1 MKNVRSQKSEIRA
14 QNTEHRT
21 QNSERGIWNIELK
34 TKMLLVLV
42 LCSLFFVLIGSASAE
57 LTIKA
62 NHDDIKIDFFY
73 HGSTV
78 TVAGESES
86 GVDLII
92 KIASPE
98 GHEILKQK
106 GKVAGL
112 LWMNTGTIN
121 FEHTPN
127 LYSIYSTKNIE
138 DILSIEEADKYVIGY
153 PALSRQMEITPVLI
167 EAERSKWFNE
177 FVKYKESSN
186 LYTTSSGKILT
197 TAKDG
202 KQSYYI
208 LTAWPYQAPPGDYL
222 VTVYAIKDKK
232 VIEKAEAK
240 VIVEQ
245 VGIIKSLSNMAKNN
259 GALYGGISIL
269 AALGAGFG
277 VGLVFRKGG
286 GAH

>member
-1 MKNVRSQKSEIRA
+1 MN
-14 QNTEHRT
+14 
-21 QNSERGIWNIELK
+21 LK
-34 TKMLLVLV
+34 LSTIFIALA
-42 LCSLFFVLIGSASAE
+42 VLIISHTASAE

-62 NHDDIKIDFFY
+62 NHDYIKIDFFY

-78 TVAGESES
+78 TVAGDADS
-86 GVDLII
+86 GTDLII

-121 FEHTPN
+121 FEHAPN

-138 DILSIEEADKYVIGY
+138 DILSTEEADKYVIGY
-153 PALSRQMEITPVLI
+153 PALSRQMEIAPVST
-167 EAERSKWFNE
+167 EDERSKWFNE
-177 FVKYKESSN
+177 FIKYKDSSN

-202 KQSYYI
+202 KQAYNI

-222 VTVYAIKDKK
+222 VTVYAVKDKK

-240 VIVEQ
+240 VTVEQ
-245 VGIIKSLSNMAKNN
+245 TGIIKTLSNMAKNN
-259 GALYGGISIL
+259 GALYGIISII
-269 AALGAGFG
+269 AALAAGFG
-277 VGLVFRKGG
+277 VGMIFRKGG

>member
-1 MKNVRSQKSEIRA
+1 MKKVRSQKSEVR
-14 QNTEHRT
+14 
-21 QNSERGIWNIELK
+21 SFKNIFLTAFIIFLGMIMTG
-34 TKMLLVLV
+34 TK
-42 LCSLFFVLIGSASAE
+42 ASAE

-73 HGSTV
+73 NGSTV
-78 TVAGESES
+78 SVAGDADS
-86 GVDLII
+86 GTDLII

-112 LWMNTGTIN
+112 LWMNTGTLN

-127 LYSIYSTKNIE
+127 LYSIYSTKKIE
-138 DILSIEEADKYVIGY
+138 DILSAEEADKYVIGY
-153 PALSRQMEITPVLI
+153 PALSRQMEIAPVST
-167 EAERSKWFNE
+167 EDERSKWFNE

-202 KQSYYI
+202 KQAYYI

-222 VTVYAIKDKK
+222 VTVYAVKDKK
-232 VIEKAEAK
+232 VIEKAESK
-240 VIVEQ
+240 VMVEQ
-245 VGIIKSLSNMAKNN
+245 VGAVKMLAGMAKNN
-259 GALYGGISIL
+259 GALYGGISIM
-269 AALGAGFG
+269 AALAAGFG
-277 VGLVFRKGG
+277 VGMIFRKGG